1 MFYENVSALCMRKDG
16 NVFAAA
22 DESGRIE
29 VMDVKEKFHL
39 RRFHNHK
46 KKINALE
53 YQDNDLYSG
62 GDDFIIRHYDVA
74 AGQVVHSYD
83 NAHTDYIKSIKAL

>member
-1 MFYENVSALCMRKDG
+1 MFFENVSALSVRKDG

-39 RRFHNHK
+39 RKFHNHK
-46 KKINALE
+46 KRINTLE
-53 YQDNDLYSG
+53 YQ
-62 GDDFIIRHYDVA
+62 
-74 AGQVVHSYD
+74 
-83 NAHTDYIKSIKAL
+83 